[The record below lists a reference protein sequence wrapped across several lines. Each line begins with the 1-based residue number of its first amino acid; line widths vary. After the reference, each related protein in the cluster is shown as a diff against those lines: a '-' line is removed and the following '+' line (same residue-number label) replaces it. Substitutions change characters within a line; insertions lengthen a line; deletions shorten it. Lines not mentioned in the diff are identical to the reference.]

1 MAGHFNIHTGENDIS
16 QLGQIRTWNYDT
28 ETDYY
33 DSPCNDVLGSG
44 GEFYPPGQTKNQPI
58 TFFNGELCRY
68 LNLYFDEEKDINGL
82 SVYKYASTERSVDNG
97 TAYSEYECFTSKRDE
112 LEELPS
118 GLMNV
123 SACRYGAPVFVS
135 FPHFYAAD
143 PYYLDLVDGLEPEKE
158 QHEFQITME
167 PNMAIPVDVS
177 ARLQV
182 NVKVQAYPD
191 IGLFQETPTIYF
203 PVFWFEQRVR
213 IPEEMLRE
221 LVMAGS
227 LPLIGYICCSVI
239 VIIGAIIAIYAQCI
253 DRMRQPHVLKKRD
266 NELMTTKN
274 GLANENFNRNLIEQ
288 QSKPLVK
295 DDKLLGSIEFKPMHG
310 TFVNVPLAVPEPDL
324 DEPNLH
330 IQNHK
335 F

>member
-1 MAGHFNIHTGENDIS
+1 M
-16 QLGQIRTWNYDT
+16 
-28 ETDYY
+28 
-33 DSPCNDVLGSG
+33 
-44 GEFYPPGQTKNQPI
+44 
-58 TFFNGELCRY
+58 
-68 LNLYFDEEKDINGL
+68 
-82 SVYKYASTERSVDNG
+82 
-97 TAYSEYECFTSKRDE
+97 
-112 LEELPS
+112 
-118 GLMNV
+118 
-123 SACRYGAPVFVS
+123 S

-143 PYYLDLVDGLEPEKE
+143 PYYLQLVDGLQPEKE
-158 QHEFQITME
+158 LHEFQMTME

-182 NVKVQAYPD
+182 NVKTQTYPD

-203 PVFWFEQRVR
+203 PVLWFEQIARV
-213 IPEEMLRE
+213 PDEMLRE
-221 LVMAGS
+221 LVMVGS

-239 VIIGAIIAIYAQCI
+239 VAIGIIIAIYAQCC
-253 DRMRQPHVLKKRD
+253 DRIRRPKVLKKQHHRD

-274 GLANENFNRNLIEQ
+274 GLVNENFNRNLIEQ

-324 DEPNLH
+324 DESNLYT
-330 IQNHK
+330 QNHK

>member
-1 MAGHFNIHTGENDIS
+1 
-16 QLGQIRTWNYDT
+16 
-28 ETDYY
+28 
-33 DSPCNDVLGSG
+33 
-44 GEFYPPGQTKNQPI
+44 
-58 TFFNGELCRY
+58 
-68 LNLYFDEEKDINGL
+68 
-82 SVYKYASTERSVDNG
+82 
-97 TAYSEYECFTSKRDE
+97 
-112 LEELPS
+112 
-118 GLMNV
+118 
-123 SACRYGAPVFVS
+123 
-135 FPHFYAAD
+135 
-143 PYYLDLVDGLEPEKE
+143 
-158 QHEFQITME
+158 
-167 PNMAIPVDVS
+167 
-177 ARLQV
+177 
-182 NVKVQAYPD
+182 
-191 IGLFQETPTIYF
+191 
-203 PVFWFEQRVR
+203 
-213 IPEEMLRE
+213 
-221 LVMAGS
+221 MAGS

-253 DRMRQPHVLKKRD
+253 DRMRRPHVLKKRD